1 LPETL
6 KDIGTQV
13 SGGSDWFLSIQEGDP
28 NSSVWQLRWFS
39 KIGRGDWDTTT
50 ESTLELSST
59 AEQFRIKETI
69 KAWEGEKVVFE
80 KAWDQTIK
88 RDLI

>member
-1 LPETL
+1 V
-6 KDIGTQV
+6 DIGTTL

-39 KIGRGDWDTTT
+39 KLSRGSWDTAT

-59 AEQFRIKETI
+59 ADEFRLKESIT
-69 KAWEGEKVVFE
+69 AWEGEKVVFE
-80 KAWDQTIK
+80 KAWDHQIK
-88 RDLI
+88 RDLM